1 LGKAEKAGGLFM
13 IVTIDGPAGAGKSTV
28 ARMVAD
34 QLGYM
39 FLDTGAMYRC
49 VTLLAQENEIAW
61 ENEDA
66 IGELGRTLAYVA
78 ERDKVFIAGEDV
90 TQTIRSPEVTAV
102 VHRAADNLQVREA
115 LVNLQRQLA
124 SDNNVVTEGRDQG
137 TLAFPDAECKI
148 YLSASPTERAQR
160 RVDQLNA
167 NGGSVTLAETLEQQT
182 LRDEQDEARELGGL
196 KAADDALFVV
206 TDGMNI
212 MEVVEHIERLVRIR
226 ETDSA

>member
-1 LGKAEKAGGLFM
+1 M

-49 VTLLAQENEIAW
+49 VALLAQENEIAW
-61 ENEDA
+61 ENQDA

-78 ERDKVFIAGEDV
+78 EQDKVFIAGEDV
-90 TQTIRSPEVTAV
+90 TQTIRSPEVTAA
-102 VHRAADNLQVREA
+102 VHRAADNVQVREA

-148 YLSASPTERAQR
+148 YLSASPAERAQR

-167 NGGSVTLAETLEQQT
+167 NGGSVTLAEILEQQT
-182 LRDEQDEARELGGL
+182 VRDEQDEARELGGL
-196 KAADDALFVV
+196 QAADDALFVV

>member
-1 LGKAEKAGGLFM
+1 M

-49 VTLLAQENEIAW
+49 VALLAQENEIAW

-78 ERDKVFIAGEDV
+78 DHDKVFIAEEDV
-90 TQTIRSPEVTAV
+90 TQAIRSPEVTSA
-102 VHRAADNLQVREA
+102 VHRAADNVQVREA
-115 LVNLQRQLA
+115 LVKLQRQLA

-167 NGGSVTLAETLEQQT
+167 NGGNVTLAEVLEQQT
-182 LRDEQDEARELGGL
+182 VRDEQDEARELGGL
-196 KAADDALFVV
+196 QAADDALFVV
-206 TDGMNI
+206 TDGMSI

-226 ETDSA
+226 ENDSA

>member
-1 LGKAEKAGGLFM
+1 M

-49 VTLLAQENEIAW
+49 VALLAQKNEIAW
-61 ENEDA
+61 ENQDA

-78 ERDKVFIAGEDV
+78 EQDKVFIAGEDV
-90 TQTIRSPEVTAV
+90 TQTIRSPEVTAA
-102 VHRAADNLQVREA
+102 VHRAADNVQVREA

-167 NGGSVTLAETLEQQT
+167 NGGSVTLAEILEQQT
-182 LRDEQDEARELGGL
+182 VRDEQDEARELGGL
-196 KAADDALFVV
+196 QAADDALFVV

>member
-1 LGKAEKAGGLFM
+1 M

-34 QLGYM
+34 QLGFM

-49 VTLLAQENEIAW
+49 VALLAHENKIAW

-66 IGELGRTLAYVA
+66 IGELGRTLAYFA
-78 ERDKVFIAGEDV
+78 DHDKVFIAGEDV
-90 TQTIRSPEVTAV
+90 TQTIRSPEVTAT
-102 VHRAADNLQVREA
+102 VHRAADNVQVRES
-115 LVNLQRQLA
+115 LVKLQRQLA
-124 SDNNVVTEGRDQG
+124 SGNNVVTEGRDQG

-167 NGGSVTLAETLEQQT
+167 NGGDVTLAEILEQQT
-182 LRDEQDEARELGGL
+182 IRDEQDEARELGGL
-196 KAADDALFVV
+196 QAADDALFVV
-206 TDGMNI
+206 TDGMNV

-226 ETDSA
+226 ENDSV

>member
-1 LGKAEKAGGLFM
+1 M

-28 ARMVAD
+28 ARMVAE

-49 VTLLAQENEIAW
+49 VALLANENEIAW
-61 ENEDA
+61 ENEDV
-66 IGELGRTLAYVA
+66 IGELGRTLEYSSNQ
-78 ERDKVFIAGEDV
+78 DKVFISGEDV
-90 TQTIRSPEVTAV
+90 TQAIRSPEVTAA
-102 VHRAADNLQVREA
+102 VHRAADNVQVREA
-115 LVNLQRQLA
+115 LVKLQRQLA

-137 TLAFPDAECKI
+137 TLAFPDAQCKI

-160 RVDQLNA
+160 RVDQLNG
-167 NGGSVTLAETLEQQT
+167 NGGSVTLAEILEQQT
-182 LRDEQDEARELGGL
+182 VRDEQDEARELGGL
-196 KAADDALFVV
+196 HAADDALFVI

-226 ETDSA
+226 END

>member
-1 LGKAEKAGGLFM
+1 M

-28 ARMVAD
+28 ARMVAE

-49 VTLLAQENEIAW
+49 VALLAHENGVVW

-66 IGELGRTLAYVA
+66 IGELGRTLEYYTDQ
-78 ERDKVFIAGEDV
+78 DKVFIAGEDV
-90 TQTIRSPEVTAV
+90 TQAIRSPEVTAA
-102 VHRAADNLQVREA
+102 VHRAADNVQVRAA
-115 LVNLQRQLA
+115 LVKLQRQLA

-137 TLAFPDAECKI
+137 TLAFPDAQCKI

-167 NGGSVTLAETLEQQT
+167 SGNSVTLAEILEQQT
-182 LRDEQDEARELGGL
+182 ERDEQDEARELGGL
-196 KAADDALFVV
+196 QAADDALFVI

-212 MEVVEHIERLVRIR
+212 AEVVEHIERLVRIR
-226 ETDSA
+226 ENDLA

>member
-1 LGKAEKAGGLFM
+1 M

-28 ARMVAD
+28 ARMVAE

-49 VTLLAQENEIAW
+49 VALLAQKNEIAW

-66 IGELGRTLAYVA
+66 IGELGRTLAYFA
-78 ERDKVFIAGEDV
+78 DHDKVFLAEEDV
-90 TQTIRSPEVTAV
+90 TQIIRSPKVTAT
-102 VHRAADNLQVREA
+102 VHRAADNVQVREA
-115 LVNLQRQLA
+115 LVKLQRQLA

-167 NGGSVTLAETLEQQT
+167 NGGSVTLAEILEQQT
-182 LRDEQDEARELGGL
+182 VRDEQDEARELGGL
-196 KAADDALFVV
+196 QAADDALFVV

-226 ETDSA
+226 ENDSA

>member
-1 LGKAEKAGGLFM
+1 M

-167 NGGSVTLAETLEQQT
+167 NGGSVTLAEILEQQT
-182 LRDEQDEARELGGL
+182 VRDEQDEARELGGL
-196 KAADDALFVV
+196 QAADDALFVV

>member
-1 LGKAEKAGGLFM
+1 M

-28 ARMVAD
+28 ARMVAE

-49 VTLLAQENEIAW
+49 VALLAHEHGVVW

-66 IGELGRTLAYVA
+66 IGELGRTLEYYA
-78 ERDKVFIAGEDV
+78 EQDKVFIAGEDV
-90 TQTIRSPEVTAV
+90 TQAIRSPEVTAA
-102 VHRAADNLQVREA
+102 VHRAADNVQVRAA
-115 LVNLQRQLA
+115 LVKLQRQLA

-137 TLAFPDAECKI
+137 TLAFPDAQCKI

-167 NGGSVTLAETLEQQT
+167 SGSRVTLAEILEQQT
-182 LRDEQDEARELGGL
+182 VRDEQDEARELGGL
-196 KAADDALFVV
+196 QAADDALFVI

-212 MEVVEHIERLVRIR
+212 AEVVEHIERLVRIR
-226 ETDSA
+226 ENDLA

>member
-1 LGKAEKAGGLFM
+1 M

-206 TDGMNI
+206 TDGLNI

>member
-1 LGKAEKAGGLFM
+1 M

-49 VTLLAQENEIAW
+49 VALLAQENEIAW

-66 IGELGRTLAYVA
+66 IGELGRTLAYVTDHD
-78 ERDKVFIAGEDV
+78 RVFIAEEDV
-90 TQTIRSPEVTAV
+90 TQAIRSPEVTSA
-102 VHRAADNLQVREA
+102 VHRAADNVQVREA
-115 LVNLQRQLA
+115 LVKLQRQLA

-167 NGGSVTLAETLEQQT
+167 NGGNVTLAEVLEQQT
-182 LRDEQDEARELGGL
+182 VRDEQDEARELGGL
-196 KAADDALFVV
+196 QAADDALFVV
-206 TDGMNI
+206 TDGMSI

-226 ETDSA
+226 ENDSA

>member
-1 LGKAEKAGGLFM
+1 M

-102 VHRAADNLQVREA
+102 VHRAADNVQVREA

>member
-1 LGKAEKAGGLFM
+1 M

-28 ARMVAD
+28 ARMVAE

-49 VTLLAQENEIAW
+49 VALLAHKNEIAW

-66 IGELGRTLAYVA
+66 IGELGRTLEYSTCQ
-78 ERDKVFIAGEDV
+78 DKVFIAGEDV
-90 TQTIRSPEVTAV
+90 TQPIRSAEVTAT
-102 VHRAADNLQVREA
+102 VHRAADNVQVRET

-137 TLAFPDAECKI
+137 TLAFPEAQCKI
-148 YLSASPTERAQR
+148 YLSASPAERAQR

-167 NGGSVTLAETLEQQT
+167 NGGSVTLAEILEQQT
-182 LRDEQDEARELGGL
+182 VRDEQDEARELGGL
-196 KAADDALFVV
+196 QAADDALFVI

-212 MEVVEHIERLVRIR
+212 MEVVEHIERLVRMR
-226 ETDSA
+226 ESD

>member
-1 LGKAEKAGGLFM
+1 M

-49 VTLLAQENEIAW
+49 VALLAQKNEIAW
-61 ENEDA
+61 ENQDA

-78 ERDKVFIAGEDV
+78 EQDKVFIAGEDV
-90 TQTIRSPEVTAV
+90 TQTIRSPEVTAA
-102 VHRAADNLQVREA
+102 VHRAADNVQVREA

-148 YLSASPTERAQR
+148 YLSASPAERAQR

-167 NGGSVTLAETLEQQT
+167 NGGSVTLAEILEQQT
-182 LRDEQDEARELGGL
+182 VRDEQDEARELGGL
-196 KAADDALFVV
+196 QAADDALFVV

>member
-1 LGKAEKAGGLFM
+1 M

-28 ARMVAD
+28 ARLVAE

-49 VTLLAQENEIAW
+49 VALLANENEIAW
-61 ENEDA
+61 ENEDV
-66 IGELGRTLAYVA
+66 IGELGRTLEYSSNQ
-78 ERDKVFIAGEDV
+78 DKVFISGEDV
-90 TQTIRSPEVTAV
+90 TQAIRSPEITAA
-102 VHRAADNLQVREA
+102 VHRAADNVQVREA
-115 LVNLQRQLA
+115 LVKLQRQLA

-137 TLAFPDAECKI
+137 TLAFPDAQCKI

-167 NGGSVTLAETLEQQT
+167 NGGSVTLAEILEQQT
-182 LRDEQDEARELGGL
+182 VRDEQDEARELGGL
-196 KAADDALFVV
+196 HAAADALFVI

-212 MEVVEHIERLVRIR
+212 IEVVEHIERLVRIR
-226 ETDSA
+226 END

>member
-1 LGKAEKAGGLFM
+1 M

-212 MEVVEHIERLVRIR
+212 MEVVELIERLVRIR

>member
-1 LGKAEKAGGLFM
+1 VNAGDLFM

-28 ARMVAD
+28 ARMVAE
-34 QLGYM
+34 QLGYL

-49 VTLLAQENEIAW
+49 VALLAHENETAW

-66 IGELGRTLAYVA
+66 IGELGRTLEYSTYH
-78 ERDKVFIAGEDV
+78 DKVFIAEEDV
-90 TQTIRSPEVTAV
+90 TQAIRSAEVTAAV
-102 VHRAADNLQVREA
+102 YRAADNVQVREA
-115 LVNLQRQLA
+115 LVKLQRQLA

-137 TLAFPDAECKI
+137 TLAFPDAQCKI

-167 NGGSVTLAETLEQQT
+167 NGGSVTLAEILEQQT
-182 LRDEQDEARELGGL
+182 VRDEQDEARELGGL
-196 KAADDALFVV
+196 QAADDALFVI

-212 MEVVEHIERLVRIR
+212 MEVVEHIERLVRMR
-226 ETDSA
+226 END

>member
-1 LGKAEKAGGLFM
+1 M

-28 ARMVAD
+28 ARMVAE

-49 VTLLAQENEIAW
+49 VAFLAHENGVVW

-66 IGELGRTLAYVA
+66 IGELGRTLEYYA
-78 ERDKVFIAGEDV
+78 EQDKVFIAGEDV
-90 TQTIRSPEVTAV
+90 TQAIRSPEVTAA
-102 VHRAADNLQVREA
+102 VHRAADNVQVRAA
-115 LVNLQRQLA
+115 LVKLQRQLA

-137 TLAFPDAECKI
+137 TLAFPDAQCKI

-167 NGGSVTLAETLEQQT
+167 SGSSVTLAEILEQQT
-182 LRDEQDEARELGGL
+182 VRDEQDEARELGGL
-196 KAADDALFVV
+196 QAADDALFVI

-212 MEVVEHIERLVRIR
+212 AEVVDHIERLVRIR
-226 ETDSA
+226 ENDLA

>member
-1 LGKAEKAGGLFM
+1 M

-49 VTLLAQENEIAW
+49 VTLLAQENDIAW

-78 ERDKVFIAGEDV
+78 DHDKVFIAEEDV
-90 TQTIRSPEVTAV
+90 TQTIRSPEVTAA
-102 VHRAADNLQVREA
+102 VHRAADNVQVREA

-124 SDNNVVTEGRDQG
+124 SDHNVVTEGRDQG

-167 NGGSVTLAETLEQQT
+167 NGGSVTLAEILEQQT
-182 LRDEQDEARELGGL
+182 IRDEQDEARELGGL
-196 KAADDALFVV
+196 QAADDALFVV

-226 ETDSA
+226 EADSE

>member
-1 LGKAEKAGGLFM
+1 M

-28 ARMVAD
+28 ARMVAE

-49 VTLLAQENEIAW
+49 VALLAHKNGVDW
-61 ENEDA
+61 ENANA
-66 IGELGRTLAYVA
+66 IGDLGRTLEYSA
-78 ERDKVFIAGEDV
+78 DQDNVFIAGEDV
-90 TQTIRSPEVTAV
+90 TQDIRSSEVTAA
-102 VHRAADNLQVREA
+102 VHRAADNVQVREA

-124 SDNNVVTEGRDQG
+124 SDKNVVTEGRDQG
-137 TLAFPDAECKI
+137 TLAFPDAQCKI

-167 NGGSVTLAETLEQQT
+167 SGSSVTLAEILEQQT
-182 LRDEQDEARELGGL
+182 VRDEQDEARELGGL
-196 KAADDALFVV
+196 QAADDALFVV

-226 ETDSA
+226 ENDLA

>member
-1 LGKAEKAGGLFM
+1 M

-28 ARMVAD
+28 ARMVAE

-49 VTLLAQENEIAW
+49 VALLAHENGVVW
-61 ENEDA
+61 KNEDA
-66 IGELGRTLAYVA
+66 IGELGRTLEYYADQ
-78 ERDKVFIAGEDV
+78 DKVFIAGEDV
-90 TQTIRSPEVTAV
+90 TQAIRSPEVTAA
-102 VHRAADNLQVREA
+102 VHRAADNVQVRAA
-115 LVNLQRQLA
+115 LVKLQRQLA

-137 TLAFPDAECKI
+137 TLAFPDAQCKI

-167 NGGSVTLAETLEQQT
+167 SGCSVTLAEILEQQT
-182 LRDEQDEARELGGL
+182 VRDEQDEARELGGL
-196 KAADDALFVV
+196 QAADDALFVI

-212 MEVVEHIERLVRIR
+212 AEVVEHIERLVRIR
-226 ETDSA
+226 ENDLA